1 MSRRTGL
8 FDIIKRFI
16 SEHGSDQKY
25 ICQHIEAGNYMNA
38 RIILHDVIGI
48 SGNLCCRRLH
58 EGAKA
63 LSDTLKSDAPQNAD
77 TKDFEEQW
85 EKAVSRLKEF
95 LQLDDD
101 SMVQNAESQKNSQ
114 LVKGLLD
121 LCKAFD
127 ISAAEYFQQHRAEFK
142 ECMEKTKFR
151 QLEEYINR
159 YDLLSI
165 TQSEDLWR

>member
-1 MSRRTGL
+1 
-8 FDIIKRFI
+8 
-16 SEHGSDQKY
+16 
-25 ICQHIEAGNYMNA
+25 MNA
-38 RIILHDVIGI
+38 RIILHDIMGL

-58 EGAKA
+58 ESAKA
-63 LSDTLKSDAPQNAD
+63 LNDTLKTDALQNAD

-85 EKAVSRLKEF
+85 HKAVSRLEKF

-101 SMVQNAESQKNSQ
+101 SSPQNADDQKNSQ

-121 LCKAFD
+121 RCKAFD
-127 ISAAEYFQQHRAEFK
+127 ISVAEYFQQHRAEFK
-142 ECMEKTKFR
+142 KFMKKTNFR
-151 QLEEYINR
+151 RLEEYINR